1 MKAIWSAGVIAL
13 LLAGP
18 STAIA
23 AQRTT
28 VSDDTLDKRI
38 EHRMKTDA
46 SLKKYDVDV
55 AVKDH
60 VVTLT
65 GNVATR
71 SQRTHAARL
80 ANIRGVSSVDNRIEV
95 NSSAAKGTTGRLE
108 DKAKADTRE
117 VKDKTKD
124 AVSKTGEVINDGWIT
139 THVKA
144 RFIGE
149 DLFKDSDIH
158 VKTDDHVVTLS
169 GRVMSSAARSRA
181 VDLAKTTEGV
191 HRVVDRLEVGPKS

>member
-18 STAIA
+18 STAGA
-23 AQRTT
+23 AKRVT
-28 VSDDTLDKRI
+28 VSDETLDKRI
-38 EHRMKTDA
+38 EQRMKADA

-55 AVKDH
+55 SVKNH

-71 SQRTHAARL
+71 AQRMHAARV
-80 ANIRGVSSVDNRIEV
+80 ANISGVSRVDNKIEV
-95 NSSAAKGTTGRLE
+95 NSAAAKGTTGRLG
-108 DKAKADTRE
+108 DKAKTDARE

-139 THVKA
+139 THIKA

-169 GRVMSSAARSRA
+169 GRVMTSAGRSRA

-191 HRVVDRLEVGPKS
+191 HRVVDKLEVGPKS